1 MVVSLPKLH
10 TGGMINQT
18 SFYTNINRLSN
29 RTALHIMGVSLTI
42 QQPELAAGLC
52 NLQQIDWATIFSPLR
67 LNMRSVWN

>member
-1 MVVSLPKLH
+1 
-10 TGGMINQT
+10 
-18 SFYTNINRLSN
+18 
-29 RTALHIMGVSLTI
+29 MGVSLTI